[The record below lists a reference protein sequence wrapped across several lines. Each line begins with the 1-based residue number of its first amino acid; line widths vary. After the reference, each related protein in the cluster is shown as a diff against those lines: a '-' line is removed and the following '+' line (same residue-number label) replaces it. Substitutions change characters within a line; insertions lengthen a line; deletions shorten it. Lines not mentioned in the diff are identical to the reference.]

1 MGRPPTGR
9 ALISFD
15 ILSKGRPG
23 KQLIS
28 QFIPHFPRAR
38 VYRIPKFGRERR
50 LHSAPLFSVGVPTAD
65 GHQIG
70 SAMSVAMRQPSGVR
84 TTASTVLRKVFT
96 LKGNFFFLAMTSPLR
111 D

>member
-1 MGRPPTGR
+1 MFRAVSMGRPPTGR

-50 LHSAPLFSVGVPTAD
+50 LHSAPLFSVGVPTVGLVPCTPA
-65 GHQIG
+65 Q
-70 SAMSVAMRQPSGVR
+70 
-84 TTASTVLRKVFT
+84 
-96 LKGNFFFLAMTSPLR
+96 
-111 D
+111 